1 GRNGR
6 SASRL
11 TLRNVI
17 RTVGGV
23 VATESFELPDDV
35 EQLKA
40 LVVAQQHRIRQ
51 LEKIAFGRSS
61 EKRAPAPERGVHPNQ
76 GHLFL
81 AALVADAEEVAER
94 TGGEGSIESK
104 PAKPRKKGGRR
115 KKLPEHLPRFRT
127 TYELAE
133 ADRACRACS
142 HALHE
147 IGEDVREELERIETV
162 VVHEI
167 ACKKYGCRHCETGVV
182 TAPGPDRPI
191 EKGILGRGFLAT
203 VLVERFAHHM
213 PYHRLEKKYGA
224 EGIDLSRSVLQRS
237 ASRTAELLQPIAE
250 QIRREVLE
258 SGVIFTDDTPVTIA
272 QAASGGSK
280 KGRVWVY
287 STRDGRHFYDFTD
300 SRKRDGPLAVLRDFE
315 GYIHADAYPGYD
327 QLYLPDTVTEVACW
341 AHARRKFVESEAT
354 DGELAGEA
362 VALIQ
367 KLYAIEKTVRE
378 LDDDARRAQR
388 QERSRPVLDQIRAWL
403 DLNEACVLPKSPI
416 GKAILYALRQW
427 DALCRYVE
435 DGRLAIDN
443 NAAERALRPF
453 AVGRKNWLFFQQDT
467 GGKTAAI
474 LATLIQSARA
484 IGLDAHAYLRDVL
497 VRIAHE
503 SDVAKLTPSGWRAHF
518 EAEVR
523 ARRESVLQRILAQG

>member
-1 GRNGR
+1 
-6 SASRL
+6 L
-11 TLRNVI
+11 TLHDVA

-23 VATESFELPDDV
+23 VTTESFELPDDV

-40 LVVAQQHRIRQ
+40 LVVAQRHRIHQ

-61 EKRAPAPERGVHPNQ
+61 EKRAPAPEHGIHPNQ

-81 AALVADAEEVAER
+81 SALVADAEEVSER

-104 PAKPRKKGGRR
+104 PAQPRKKGGRR

-127 TYELAE
+127 TYELPE
-133 ADRACRACS
+133 SDRKCRACD
-142 HALHE
+142 HDLHE
-147 IGEDVREELERIETV
+147 IGEDTREELERIETV

-167 ACKKYGCRHCETGVV
+167 ACKKYGCRHCEAGVV
-182 TAPGPDRPI
+182 TAPGPNRPI

-203 VLVERFAHHM
+203 VLVERFANHM

-237 ASRTAELLQPIAE
+237 TSRAAELLEPVAKQ
-250 QIRREVLE
+250 VLQDVLA

-272 QAASGGSK
+272 QAATGKSQT
-280 KGRVWVY
+280 GRVWVY
-287 STRDGRHFYDFTD
+287 SSRDGQHYYDFTD
-300 SRKRDGPLAVLRDFE
+300 SRKRDGPLAILGDFK

-327 QLYLPDTVTEVACW
+327 QIYLPGEAVEVACW
-341 AHARRKFVESEAT
+341 AHTRRKFVDSEAT
-354 DGELAGEA
+354 DRELAGEA

-367 KLYAIEKTVRE
+367 KLYAVEKVARE
-378 LDDDARRAQR
+378 LDDDARRELR
-388 QERSRPVLDQIRAWL
+388 QERSRPVLAQIRAWL
-403 DLNEACVLPKSPI
+403 DLNEARTLPKSPI

-427 DALCRYVE
+427 EALCRYID

-443 NAAERALRPF
+443 NVAERALRPF

-467 GGKTAAI
+467 GGRTAAI

-484 IGLDAHAYLRDVL
+484 IGVDAHAYLRDVL

-503 SDVAKLTPSGWRAHF
+503 TDVAKLTPNGWRKHF

-523 ARRESVLQRILAQG
+523 ERRESVLQRILAQG